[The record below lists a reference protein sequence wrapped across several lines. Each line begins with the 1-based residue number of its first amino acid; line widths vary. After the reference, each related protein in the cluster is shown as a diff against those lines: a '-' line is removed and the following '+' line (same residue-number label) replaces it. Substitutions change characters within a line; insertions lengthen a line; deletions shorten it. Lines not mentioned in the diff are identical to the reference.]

1 MSRSEG
7 LVVVDFPLRGE
18 WMAPNTPGSKVPSHG
33 TDALGST
40 FAYDFVQVDWNR
52 PGNPSYKVSAAQYL
66 AFGARL
72 TDYYAYGQPVYA
84 PCDGLVVA
92 VGDGYAERPRA
103 HVLTDGW
110 KAIKSANQDLTT
122 IEYAKVAGNFVI
134 IRRSH
139 GVFIGMAHFKP
150 DSVLVAEDEMVQ
162 AGQPIAQVGHSGNSF
177 GPHLHIQAMDNADP
191 RAANGLPLAFTHY
204 ELYDYGLWHP
214 VTKGIPKKTDRIRL
228 AEVTS

>member
-1 MSRSEG
+1 MTSTER

-18 WMAPNTPGSKVPSHG
+18 WMAPNTPGSRVPSHG

-52 PGNPSYKVSAAQYL
+52 PGKPSYKVPVAQYL
-66 AFGARL
+66 AFGAKL
-72 TDYYAYGQPVYA
+72 TDYYAYGQTVYA

-92 VGDGYAERPRA
+92 VGDGYAERQRA

-110 KAIKSANQDLTT
+110 KAFKSASQDLTT
-122 IEYAKVAGNFVI
+122 IEYAKVAGNYVI
-134 IRRSH
+134 IRKAH
-139 GVFIGMAHFKP
+139 NIFIGMAHFKP
-150 DSVLVAEDEMVQ
+150 DSVLVSEDEMVN

-191 RAANGLPLAFTHY
+191 RAATGLPLAFSRY
-204 ELYDYGLWHP
+204 ERYEYGQWRL
-214 VTKGIPKKTDRIRL
+214 VTKGVPTKTDRIRS
-228 AEVTS
+228 AKR